1 MLMPRI
7 PKGGRDYP
15 ASLGQ
20 QGRAEV

>member
-15 ASLGQ
+15 VSPGQ